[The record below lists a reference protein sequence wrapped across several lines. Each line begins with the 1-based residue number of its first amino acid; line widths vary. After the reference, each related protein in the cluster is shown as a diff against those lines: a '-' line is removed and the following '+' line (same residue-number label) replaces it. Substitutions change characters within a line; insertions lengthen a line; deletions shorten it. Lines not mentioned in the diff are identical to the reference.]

1 VVLIEVASPYLPP
14 KVPLLEEI
22 KPKKMFG
29 QERIEFWALGNLG
42 NCFVLG
48 NLNSILVACKIEIM
62 LASWQ
67 CSNSNLRFGKV
78 ET

>member
-1 VVLIEVASPYLPP
+1 
-14 KVPLLEEI
+14 
-22 KPKKMFG
+22 MFG